1 MSFVRQ
7 SLADQGLS
15 SQAIDIIFDSW
26 RSSTKKQYLSYIH
39 KWILFCQKN
48 NFDLVTTEATY
59 VVEFLTELYSKGLT
73 YSTINTAR
81 SALSTFLGVAS
92 STNIGSQALV
102 TRFMKGVA
110 RNRPTLPR
118 YKNIWD
124 VNLVLNVFRQQP
136 LVEYLSLYDLTLRT
150 VTLLAL
156 VSAQR
161 CQSLHLLD
169 LDCMTVLEDRYEFLL
184 SGNFKQSRA
193 GCETL
198 LVSLPAF
205 REDIRLCIFNTL
217 TVYLNRT
224 KSLRTGSKLFI
235 SVVKPHTA
243 VSKDTIA
250 RWIKALLKI
259 AGVDVNVFS
268 AHSTRA
274 AATSTAHRKG
284 VAIAS
289 ILQVAGWSNV
299 QTFAKFYNKP
309 LVLQSDTSFTDA
321 VLRKWNIYCCILDWY
336 VWIDSTL
343 TEYMMLSL
351 FRCLLISWVL
361 SAPATLK
368 SHGLPCRLV
377 IG

>member
-1 MSFVRQ
+1 MVEVYILCISSIQPGESSTPESRGRSRVGDSRAAELADTVMVPSTETHTRGRTYDAGLVAGSSDTPVPARIPSAGQETEIYGMSFVRQ

-73 YSTINTAR
+73 INTAR

-92 STNIGSQALV
+92 STHIGSQALV

-136 LVEYLSLYDLTLRT
+136 LVEYLSLDDLTLRT

-205 REDIRLCIFNTL
+205 REDIRLCIFHTL
-217 TVYLNRT
+217 TVYLT
-224 KSLRTGSKLFI
+224 
-235 SVVKPHTA
+235 
-243 VSKDTIA
+243 
-250 RWIKALLKI
+250 
-259 AGVDVNVFS
+259 
-268 AHSTRA
+268 
-274 AATSTAHRKG
+274 
-284 VAIAS
+284 
-289 ILQVAGWSNV
+289 
-299 QTFAKFYNKP
+299 
-309 LVLQSDTSFTDA
+309 
-321 VLRKWNIYCCILDWY
+321 
-336 VWIDSTL
+336 
-343 TEYMMLSL
+343 
-351 FRCLLISWVL
+351 
-361 SAPATLK
+361 
-368 SHGLPCRLV
+368 
-377 IG
+377 